1 VTKATLSKGQTP
13 RQQDKRSPPTQ
24 SQLKQEL
31 IAEIDTLVM
40 PLMSLMQQDF
50 LESIK
55 PFSLNPGAAIL
66 LEHVAKGVKHPKE
79 LAHLLETVP
88 PVISAILGELEGK
101 GLLERT
107 IDPHD
112 RRRVQLTLSKDGK
125 KLHEKIRE
133 RSMAL
138 GGERLSK
145 LSDQELTSLIQIFRK
160 LLEEAG
166 QD

>member
-1 VTKATLSKGQTP
+1 VPNVLSKH
-13 RQQDKRSPPTQ
+13 D
-24 SQLKQEL
+24 L
-31 IAEIDTLVM
+31 IAELDTLVM

-50 LESIK
+50 IESIK

-79 LAHLLETVP
+79 LAQLLETVP
-88 PVISAILGELEGK
+88 PVISALLGELEGK
-101 GLLERT
+101 NLIQRQ
-107 IDPHD
+107 IDPQD
-112 RRRVQLTLSKDGK
+112 KRRVQLTLSKEGK

-145 LSDQELTSLIQIFRK
+145 LTDKELSSLITIFRK
-160 LLEEAG
+160 LLEEE
-166 QD
+166 QQK

>member
-1 VTKATLSKGQTP
+1 VTKVASK
-13 RQQDKRSPPTQ
+13 RD
-24 SQLKQEL
+24 L

-40 PLMSLMQQDF
+40 PLMNLMQQDI

-79 LAHLLETVP
+79 LANLLDTVP
-88 PVISAILGELEGK
+88 PVISAILGELEDK
-101 GLLERT
+101 GLIERQ
-107 IDPHD
+107 IDPND
-112 RRRVQLTLSKDGK
+112 KRRVKLTLSKEGK

-145 LSDQELTSLIQIFRK
+145 LSDEELTNLIRIFRK
-160 LLEEAG
+160 LLEEA
-166 QD
+166 QRT

>member
-1 VTKATLSKGQTP
+1 VTKVASKH
-13 RQQDKRSPPTQ
+13 D
-24 SQLKQEL
+24 L
-31 IAEIDTLVM
+31 IAELDTLVM
-40 PLMSLMQQDF
+40 PLMNLMQQDF

-79 LAHLLETVP
+79 LAGLLDTVP
-88 PVISAILGELEGK
+88 PVISALLGELEDK
-101 GLLERT
+101 GLIERQ
-107 IDPHD
+107 IDPD
-112 RRRVQLTLSKDGK
+112 DKRRVQLTLSKEGK

-145 LSDQELTSLIQIFRK
+145 LSDEELTTLIRIFRK
-160 LLEEAG
+160 LLEEA
-166 QD
+166 QRT

>member
-1 VTKATLSKGQTP
+1 MPKALSKN
-13 RQQDKRSPPTQ
+13 D
-24 SQLKQEL
+24 L

-40 PLMSLMQQDF
+40 PLMNLMQEDF

-79 LAHLLETVP
+79 LAQLLETVP
-88 PVISAILGELEGK
+88 PVISALLGELEDK
-101 GLLERT
+101 GLIQRQ
-107 IDPHD
+107 IDPD
-112 RRRVQLTLSKDGK
+112 DKRRVQLTLSKEGK

-145 LSDQELTSLIQIFRK
+145 LNEKELVSLITIFRK
-160 LLEEAG
+160 LLEEG
-166 QD
+166 

>member
-1 VTKATLSKGQTP
+1 VTKVSIKH
-13 RQQDKRSPPTQ
+13 D
-24 SQLKQEL
+24 L
-31 IAEIDTLVM
+31 IAEIDTLIV

-79 LAHLLETVP
+79 LAQLLETVP
-88 PVISAILGELEGK
+88 PVISALLGELEGK
-101 GLLERT
+101 NLIQRQ
-107 IDPHD
+107 IDPGD
-112 RRRVQLTLSKDGK
+112 KRRVQLTLSKEGK

-145 LSDQELTSLIQIFRK
+145 LSEKELASLTHIFKK
-160 LLEEAG
+160 LLEEG
-166 QD
+166 QHKSS

>member
-1 VTKATLSKGQTP
+1 VPKTLSKH
-13 RQQDKRSPPTQ
+13 D
-24 SQLKQEL
+24 L

-66 LEHVAKGVKHPKE
+66 LEHVARGVKHPKE
-79 LAHLLETVP
+79 LAQLLETVP
-88 PVISAILGELEGK
+88 PVISALLGELESK
-101 GLLERT
+101 KLIQRQ
-107 IDPHD
+107 IDPGD
-112 RRRVQLTLSKDGK
+112 KRRVQLTLSKEGK

-133 RSMAL
+133 RSMSL

-145 LSDQELTSLIQIFRK
+145 LSEKELANLISTFKK
-160 LLEEAG
+160 LLEEG
-166 QD
+166 QHKLV

>member
-1 VTKATLSKGQTP
+1 VPKTLSKH
-13 RQQDKRSPPTQ
+13 D
-24 SQLKQEL
+24 L
-31 IAEIDTLVM
+31 IAELDTLIM

-79 LAHLLETVP
+79 LAQLLETVP
-88 PVISAILGELEGK
+88 PVISALLGELEGK
-101 GLLERT
+101 NLIQRQ
-107 IDPHD
+107 IDPSD
-112 RRRVQLTLSKDGK
+112 KRRVQLTLSKEGK

-133 RSMAL
+133 RSMTL

-145 LSDQELTSLIQIFRK
+145 LTEKELASLITIFRK
-160 LLEEAG
+160 LLEEG
-166 QD
+166 QQK

>member
-1 VTKATLSKGQTP
+1 MPNTVSKH
-13 RQQDKRSPPTQ
+13 D
-24 SQLKQEL
+24 L
-31 IAEIDTLVM
+31 IAELDTLVM

-79 LAHLLETVP
+79 LAQLLETVP
-88 PVISAILGELEGK
+88 PVVSALLGELEDK
-101 GLLERT
+101 GLIQRQ
-107 IDPHD
+107 IDPAD
-112 RRRVQLTLSKDGK
+112 KRRVQLTLSKDGK

-145 LSDQELTSLIQIFRK
+145 LSEKELSSLITIFRK
-160 LLEEAG
+160 LLEEP
-166 QD
+166 QHTTS